1 MKLIGKLAA
10 LAVKLALFA
19 AALVV
24 LAEALDCLRD
34 QSPSRYLVDED
45 FVD

>member
-19 AALVV
+19 AANGAGLAV
-24 LAEALDCLRD
+24 LSLAALIW
-34 QSPSRYLVDED
+34 
-45 FVD
+45 FG